1 MINTNTTTFKNF
13 ITSKNTRILFG
24 AALIALLF
32 TPNSIAQAART
43 SFADAYIGVSV
54 FVYMT
59 LLVFYAV
66 EKGLNFNLLES
77 VQSKPFMQIVLAA
90 GLGMMPGCGGAIL
103 IVTGFASGQLTF
115 GAMVATL
122 TATMGD
128 AAFLLIAQSPSSAAI
143 VLPVAF
149 IAGIIM
155 GILTDKFYK
164 IDTKDLTTNIAQ
176 GQNIGQ
182 IRYRDWII
190 FAAFIPGIIMGI
202 LSLMQIELPAFVDV
216 FAILVMC
223 ITLSVWV
230 FSPMGRTSHN
240 DDASITRAN
249 EETAFITV
257 WVLVAFLLFEVS
269 HAIFGFD
276 LNNMLKG
283 FIWLTPLIATII
295 GFIPGCGPQ
304 IITTTAYLSGAIPL
318 GALLANAIAN
328 DGDALFP
335 AIAISPK
342 EALLASILTSIPAII
357 LGYGFL
363 LAFST

>member
-1 MINTNTTTFKNF
+1 MIKTKPSSFK
-13 ITSKNTRILFG
+13 ILSSSKNTRILFG
-24 AALIALLF
+24 AALISLLF
-32 TPNSIAQAART
+32 VPGEIAEAARA

-59 LLVFYAV
+59 LLLLYAI
-66 EKGLNFNLLES
+66 EQGLSFNLLAS

-128 AAFLLIAQSPSSAAI
+128 AAFLLIAQSPKSAAV

-164 IDTKDLTTNIAQ
+164 LEPKNITAN
-176 GQNIGQ
+176 GTAGKLIGK
-182 IRYRDWII
+182 IRARDWII

-202 LSLMQIELPAFVDV
+202 SSLMQIELPAFTDI
-216 FAILVMC
+216 FAISAMIL
-223 ITLSVWV
+223 TLGIWML
-230 FSPMGRTSHN
+230 SPIGRVTHHE
-240 DDASITRAN
+240 DASITRAD
-249 EETAFITV
+249 EETAFIMV
-257 WVLVAFLLFEVS
+257 WVLVAFLLFEIS
-269 HAIFGFD
+269 QIIFGFD
-276 LNNMLKG
+276 LNNMFKG
-283 FIWLTPLIATII
+283 IVWMTPLIATLI

-304 IITTTAYLSGAIPL
+304 IITTTAYISGAIPF

-342 EALLASILTSIPAII
+342 EAMLASLLTSIPAII

-363 LAFST
+363 FIFGS